1 MDIRTAQIL
10 FLFIAVSF
18 FEGCSSIFDTHAHW
32 GYRGQSRIDR
42 GSGSLGGQT
51 FPQVGIASWYG
62 PTFYGKP
69 TASGD
74 IFRKNEL
81 TAAHRTLPL
90 GTRVRVKNLQNN
102 KEVDVLINDR
112 GPFVEGRVIDLS
124 WLAAEKIDML
134 RKGTAPVQITPLNGA
149 AFAQEVQ
156 TASYTIQVG
165 TFTHKKDAETFMQ
178 RLSLYSHREIVTS
191 YYQGGHVYRVRVGR
205 YSSLQ
210 LAHVAARQLKKS
222 LGEAFVVKL

>member
-1 MDIRTAQIL
+1 MNLGTAQRL
-10 FLFIAVSF
+10 FLFVSLF
-18 FEGCSSIFDTHAHW
+18 FFAGCSSIFDTHAHW
-32 GYRGQSRIDR
+32 GYSDTLGIHG
-42 GSGSLGGQT
+42 GSGTLNDQS

-69 TASGD
+69 TASGS

-90 GTRVRVKNLQNN
+90 GTRVRVQNLKNN

-112 GPFVEGRVIDLS
+112 GPFVEGRIIDLS
-124 WLAAEKIDML
+124 WLAAKKIGML
-134 RKGTAPVQITPLNGA
+134 GNGTAPVRITPLNEA

-156 TASYTIQVG
+156 RSNYAIQVG
-165 TFTHKKDAETFMQ
+165 TFTNRKDAEVFMR
-178 RLSLYSHREIVTS
+178 RLSGYSHREIVTS
-191 YYQGGHVYRVRVGR
+191 YYRGGHIYRVRVGL
-205 YSSLQ
+205 YPTLS
-210 LAHVAARQLKKS
+210 LAHVAASKLKKS